1 LKSIA
6 IMGRAA
12 RRLAALGALAAAAIA
27 VTASPAAAATIPAG
41 GLAVEHA
48 SLDWTGSNVMQSPF
62 AAGPMK
68 FFHYFSAGISEGTEA
83 TYKGAEGNA
92 EVLLE
97 AEGPEAVASWATH
110 TNFSAEAGHHQ
121 VVRLLNGTG
130 RIEADGSAKI
140 SWDASFSVNFYS
152 GSAPFSVEDPTLT
165 VNSDGTG
172 ELTATLSGCAASKA
186 NPAAGC
192 VPFAPSPGAQIAT
205 FTGVSVDPDAALTIA
220 PSYAGVTVEASP
232 TAQNRTVEG
241 WGAWPQ
247 SMVTFQDQTGLSSY
261 FYSSGS
267 GEDPKKPPL
276 PFVVDFKGP
285 TPTPPAPP
293 EPTPSSPSSP
303 EEPKADPAPA
313 PAPAPTPGPA
323 SLSATK
329 GLQKFGANG
338 VATVANLACPSG
350 GATCT
355 TTVPKRL
362 GAKIAGKRYVLG
374 VMAPKKIGA
383 GKSATVR
390 VHVPKAAQAALGAKK
405 YTVKLNVAL
414 HANGLTTKK
423 VVTVKIAGKH

>member
-6 IMGRAA
+6 TVRRAT

-83 TYKGAEGNA
+83 TYKGAEGDA

-110 TNFSAEAGHHQ
+110 TNYSAEAGHHQ

-165 VNSDGTG
+165 VNPDGTG

-186 NPAAGC
+186 EPAAGC
-192 VPFAPSPGAQIAT
+192 VPFAPSPGAQIAA
-205 FTGVSVDPDAALTIA
+205 FTGVQIDPDATLTIA
-220 PSYAGVTVEASP
+220 PSYSGVEVEASP

-247 SMVTFQDQTGLSSY
+247 SMVDFQDQTGLSSY

-285 TPTPPAPP
+285 TPTPPVVVPTDPGTSEPAKSEPAP
-293 EPTPSSPSSP
+293 S
-303 EEPKADPAPA
+303 PAPA
-313 PAPAPTPGPA
+313 PAPAPGPA
-323 SLSATK
+323 TLSATK

-338 VATVANLACPSG
+338 VATVASLSCPSG

-362 GAKIAGKRYVLG
+362 GAKIAGERYVLG

-390 VHVPKAAQAALGAKK
+390 VHVPKAARAALGAKK

-423 VVTVKIAGKH
+423 VVKVKIAGKR